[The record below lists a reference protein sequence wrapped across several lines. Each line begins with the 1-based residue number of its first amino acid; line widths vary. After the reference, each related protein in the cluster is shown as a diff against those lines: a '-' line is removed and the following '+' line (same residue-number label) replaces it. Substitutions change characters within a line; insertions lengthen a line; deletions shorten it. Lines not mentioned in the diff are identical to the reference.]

1 MIKTSKSGRI
11 SWLISTKCACVCL
24 FTIDRHLFLPI
35 FILETLIIFP
45 KTLFSRRVYVNLSSS
60 HPFYLFFLS
69 LFVWVFFLLN
79 KNTDLDATNIF
90 LSKISF
96 RNTASMAGRD
106 RSNCAWQKTRSLRK
120 LCLISQWMGLTVK
133 FLRGAI
139 GSKFRSGYALLN
151 REICESRD
159 ANWNGKER

>member
-1 MIKTSKSGRI
+1 MTYFHEMRVCVFVYNRSPSFSSDIHSRNTDYFPQNFVFTTRLRKFIIKSS
-11 SWLISTKCACVCL
+11 L
-24 FTIDRHLFLPI
+24 LP
-35 FILETLIIFP
+35 
-45 KTLFSRRVYVNLSSS
+45 
-60 HPFYLFFLS
+60 FFLS